1 MAIPSEPFDSR
12 PVRAYF
18 ERGMRRTALEQAWH
32 DEAASWPRVG
42 ERVSAT
48 DSDGTTAWGTLLET
62 FPNGEGL
69 VGWDRDSGTS
79 RIPLGA
85 LSRVER

>member
-1 MAIPSEPFDSR
+1 
-12 PVRAYF
+12 
-18 ERGMRRTALEQAWH
+18 MRRTALEQAWH

>member
-18 ERGMRRTALEQAWH
+18 ERDMPMRRTAFAQALH

-42 ERVSAT
+42 DRVSAT
-48 DSDGTTAWGTLLET
+48 DSDGSDEGVLLET

-69 VGWDRDSGTS
+69 VGWDRGTRT

-85 LSRVER
+85 LSRVAR

>member
-18 ERGMRRTALEQAWH
+18 ERDMPMRRTAFAQALH

-48 DSDGTTAWGTLLET
+48 DSDGSEGVLLET
-62 FPNGEGL
+62 FANGEGL
-69 VGWDRDSGTS
+69 VGWDSGT
-79 RIPLGA
+79 RTRRPLGE
-85 LSRVER
+85 LSRVAR